1 MRSAKVQ
8 FAIAAALFFVCSI
21 ASSQPGID
29 GYRQQSEFN
38 QLRELRELEKWRMI
52 QQLEGERLRQA
63 PLIEERSRAANL
75 TKFTN
80 FAKELCVSDFSNN
93 KDRRD
98 VLLQAGITVG
108 QLCGC
113 IEQEIPSLL
122 TVDML
127 NNLDASMRAA
137 AGDTS
142 RFESSQAWK
151 DYWNRYVTA
160 LQGCGQQLA
169 RKN

>member
-21 ASSQPGID
+21 ANSQPVTD
-29 GYRQQSEFN
+29 GWRRAQEDN
-38 QLRELRELEKWRMI
+38 QLRELRELEKLRMI
-52 QQLEGERLRQA
+52 QH
-63 PLIEERSRAANL
+63 
-75 TKFTN
+75 FTN
-80 FAKELCVSDFSNN
+80 YAKGLCVINFTDN
-93 KDRRD
+93 KERRD
-98 VLLQAGITVG
+98 ALIQAGISVG
-108 QLCGC
+108 QLCRC

-151 DYWNRYVTA
+151 DYWSRYVTA